1 MTTEHETP
9 LIRAVD
15 DDEDQLI
22 SLEALLSG
30 EGWDVAA
37 YTSARDFFVNDRPS
51 RPGCLILDLR
61 MPDVSGLEVQAE
73 MKKRGITLPIIF
85 LTGHG
90 DIDTAV
96 FAIRA
101 GAEEFLQ
108 KPVQPDRLL
117 TTVARS
123 VQKDCDSRE
132 HPIDEAERKSR
143 FGRLTTREREII
155 RLAAKGLLNRQIV
168 PVRKDEEAFFH
179 VGSDALLIYIQR
191 LRTADGQPI
200 FLENLFL
207 PYEPYKNLMSENLN
221 DVSMFDAIE
230 RISGLRPATAGRQR
244 IEAVRATAEQ
254 AQLLNLSLGEPL
266 LYLNAYF
273 HDQYDHPLCIG
284 RQYYIGSRYMF
295 EF

>member
-155 RLAAKGLLNRQIV
+155 RLAAKGLLNLRSRQNSISASGLF
-168 PVRKDEEAFFH
+168 RYT
-179 VGSDALLIYIQR
+179 GSPH
-191 LRTADGQPI
+191 TG
-200 FLENLFL
+200 
-207 PYEPYKNLMSENLN
+207 NLMFITPRNSPR
-221 DVSMFDAIE
+221 SPCFW
-230 RISGLRPATAGRQR
+230 SGGNSA
-244 IEAVRATAEQ
+244 
-254 AQLLNLSLGEPL
+254 
-266 LYLNAYF
+266 
-273 HDQYDHPLCIG
+273 
-284 RQYYIGSRYMF
+284 M
-295 EF
+295 

>member
-37 YTSARDFFVNDRPS
+37 YTSARDFFVNDRSS

-96 FAIRA
+96 
-101 GAEEFLQ
+101 L
-108 KPVQPDRLL
+108 P
-117 TTVARS
+117 RS
-123 VQKDCDSRE
+123 DGS
-132 HPIDEAERKSR
+132 
-143 FGRLTTREREII
+143 
-155 RLAAKGLLNRQIV
+155 AALWRQ
-168 PVRKDEEAFFH
+168 
-179 VGSDALLIYIQR
+179 G
-191 LRTADGQPI
+191 G
-200 FLENLFL
+200 
-207 PYEPYKNLMSENLN
+207 
-221 DVSMFDAIE
+221 
-230 RISGLRPATAGRQR
+230 
-244 IEAVRATAEQ
+244 
-254 AQLLNLSLGEPL
+254 
-266 LYLNAYF
+266 
-273 HDQYDHPLCIG
+273 
-284 RQYYIGSRYMF
+284 
-295 EF
+295 

>member
-90 DIDTAV
+90 DIDRTGFSRQLPGRFRRTVTA
-96 FAIRA
+96 AST
-101 GAEEFLQ
+101 
-108 KPVQPDRLL
+108 LL
-117 TTVARS
+117 M
-123 VQKDCDSRE
+123 K
-132 HPIDEAERKSR
+132 
-143 FGRLTTREREII
+143 
-155 RLAAKGLLNRQIV
+155 LNGN
-168 PVRKDEEAFFH
+168 P
-179 VGSDALLIYIQR
+179 GS
-191 LRTADGQPI
+191 G
-200 FLENLFL
+200 
-207 PYEPYKNLMSENLN
+207 
-221 DVSMFDAIE
+221 V
-230 RISGLRPATAGRQR
+230 
-244 IEAVRATAEQ
+244 
-254 AQLLNLSLGEPL
+254 
-266 LYLNAYF
+266 
-273 HDQYDHPLCIG
+273 
-284 RQYYIGSRYMF
+284 
-295 EF
+295 

>member
-51 RPGCLILDLR
+51 RLGCLILDLR

-132 HPIDEAERKSR
+132 HPIDEAEWKSR

-155 RLAAKGLLNRQIV
+155 RLAAKGLLNRQIAAKLDISERTV
-168 PVRKDEEAFFH
+168 QVHRLSAYRK
-179 VGSDALLIYIQR
+179 L
-191 LRTADGQPI
+191 
-200 FLENLFL
+200 
-207 PYEPYKNLMSENLN
+207 
-221 DVSMFDAIE
+221 DVHN
-230 RISGLRPATAGRQR
+230 
-244 IEAVRATAEQ
+244 TAEL
-254 AQLLNLSLGEPL
+254 APITVLLERGKLGDVNGWEPP
-266 LYLNAYF
+266 A
-273 HDQYDHPLCIG
+273 G
-284 RQYYIGSRYMF
+284 
-295 EF
+295 

>member
-37 YTSARDFFVNDRPS
+37 HTSARDFFVNDRPS

-132 HPIDEAERKSR
+132 HPIDEAEWKSR

-155 RLAAKGLLNRQIV
+155 RLAAKGLLNRQIAAKLDISERTV
-168 PVRKDEEAFFH
+168 QVHRLSAYRK
-179 VGSDALLIYIQR
+179 L
-191 LRTADGQPI
+191 
-200 FLENLFL
+200 
-207 PYEPYKNLMSENLN
+207 
-221 DVSMFDAIE
+221 DVHN
-230 RISGLRPATAGRQR
+230 TAGLAP
-244 IEAVRATAEQ
+244 ITV
-254 AQLLNLSLGEPL
+254 LLERGKLGDVNGWEPP
-266 LYLNAYF
+266 A
-273 HDQYDHPLCIG
+273 G
-284 RQYYIGSRYMF
+284 
-295 EF
+295 

>member
-132 HPIDEAERKSR
+132 HPIDEAEWKSR
-143 FGRLTTREREII
+143 FGRLTTRERTVQVH
-155 RLAAKGLLNRQIV
+155 RLSAY
-168 PVRKDEEAFFH
+168 RK
-179 VGSDALLIYIQR
+179 L
-191 LRTADGQPI
+191 
-200 FLENLFL
+200 
-207 PYEPYKNLMSENLN
+207 
-221 DVSMFDAIE
+221 DVHN
-230 RISGLRPATAGRQR
+230 
-244 IEAVRATAEQ
+244 TAEL
-254 AQLLNLSLGEPL
+254 APITVLLERGKLGDVNGWEPP
-266 LYLNAYF
+266 A
-273 HDQYDHPLCIG
+273 G
-284 RQYYIGSRYMF
+284 
-295 EF
+295 

>member
-101 GAEEFLQ
+101 GAEEFRSPCSRTGFSRQL
-108 KPVQPDRLL
+108 PGRFRRTVTAASTLL
-117 TTVARS
+117 M
-123 VQKDCDSRE
+123 K
-132 HPIDEAERKSR
+132 
-143 FGRLTTREREII
+143 
-155 RLAAKGLLNRQIV
+155 LNGN
-168 PVRKDEEAFFH
+168 P
-179 VGSDALLIYIQR
+179 GS
-191 LRTADGQPI
+191 G
-200 FLENLFL
+200 
-207 PYEPYKNLMSENLN
+207 
-221 DVSMFDAIE
+221 V
-230 RISGLRPATAGRQR
+230 
-244 IEAVRATAEQ
+244 
-254 AQLLNLSLGEPL
+254 
-266 LYLNAYF
+266 
-273 HDQYDHPLCIG
+273 
-284 RQYYIGSRYMF
+284 
-295 EF
+295 

>member
-132 HPIDEAERKSR
+132 HPIDEAEWESR

-155 RLAAKGLLNRQIV
+155 RLAAKGLLNRQIAAKLAISERTV
-168 PVRKDEEAFFH
+168 QVHRLSAYRK
-179 VGSDALLIYIQR
+179 L
-191 LRTADGQPI
+191 
-200 FLENLFL
+200 
-207 PYEPYKNLMSENLN
+207 
-221 DVSMFDAIE
+221 DVHN
-230 RISGLRPATAGRQR
+230 
-244 IEAVRATAEQ
+244 TAEL
-254 AQLLNLSLGEPL
+254 APVTVLLERGKLGGDDGWEPP
-266 LYLNAYF
+266 A
-273 HDQYDHPLCIG
+273 G
-284 RQYYIGSRYMF
+284 
-295 EF
+295 

>member
-73 MKKRGITLPIIF
+73 MKKGESRSRSSFSPGTGISTPQF
-85 LTGHG
+85 SRSG
-90 DIDTAV
+90 
-96 FAIRA
+96 R

-132 HPIDEAERKSR
+132 HPIDEAEWKSR

-155 RLAAKGLLNRQIV
+155 RLAAKGLLNRQIAAKLDISERTV
-168 PVRKDEEAFFH
+168 QVHRLSAYRK
-179 VGSDALLIYIQR
+179 L
-191 LRTADGQPI
+191 
-200 FLENLFL
+200 
-207 PYEPYKNLMSENLN
+207 
-221 DVSMFDAIE
+221 DVHN
-230 RISGLRPATAGRQR
+230 
-244 IEAVRATAEQ
+244 TAEL
-254 AQLLNLSLGEPL
+254 APITVLLERGKLGDVNGWEPP
-266 LYLNAYF
+266 A
-273 HDQYDHPLCIG
+273 G
-284 RQYYIGSRYMF
+284 
-295 EF
+295 

>member
-51 RPGCLILDLR
+51 HPGCLILDLR

-132 HPIDEAERKSR
+132 HPIDEAEWKSR

-155 RLAAKGLLNRQIV
+155 RLAAKGLLNRQIAAKLDISERTV
-168 PVRKDEEAFFH
+168 QVHRLSAYRK
-179 VGSDALLIYIQR
+179 L
-191 LRTADGQPI
+191 
-200 FLENLFL
+200 
-207 PYEPYKNLMSENLN
+207 
-221 DVSMFDAIE
+221 DVHN
-230 RISGLRPATAGRQR
+230 
-244 IEAVRATAEQ
+244 TAEL
-254 AQLLNLSLGEPL
+254 APITVLLERGKLGDVNGWEPP
-266 LYLNAYF
+266 A
-273 HDQYDHPLCIG
+273 G
-284 RQYYIGSRYMF
+284 
-295 EF
+295 

>member
-37 YTSARDFFVNDRPS
+37 YTSARDFFVNDRLS

-101 GAEEFLQ
+101 G
-108 KPVQPDRLL
+108 
-117 TTVARS
+117 
-123 VQKDCDSRE
+123 C
-132 HPIDEAERKSR
+132 
-143 FGRLTTREREII
+143 
-155 RLAAKGLLNRQIV
+155 
-168 PVRKDEEAFFH
+168 
-179 VGSDALLIYIQR
+179 
-191 LRTADGQPI
+191 
-200 FLENLFL
+200 
-207 PYEPYKNLMSENLN
+207 
-221 DVSMFDAIE
+221 
-230 RISGLRPATAGRQR
+230 
-244 IEAVRATAEQ
+244 
-254 AQLLNLSLGEPL
+254 
-266 LYLNAYF
+266 
-273 HDQYDHPLCIG
+273 
-284 RQYYIGSRYMF
+284 
-295 EF
+295 